1 MNHDDVSGE
10 GCCNHENCKKTRALA
25 RVIRNHCEPLGIGP
39 LEACKMMESIIRF
52 LQLDA
57 VIKLAGGDS
66 NEVLARLSRGH
77 GDESQTTRGVLE
89 SPGRPSEDVERIL
102 REVEKASEAQESDE
116 EQRIK
121 RAMRLK
127 PGNA

>member
-1 MNHDDVSGE
+1 MNGD
-10 GCCNHENCKKTRALA
+10 GCCEHEECKKTRALA
-25 RVIRNHCEPLGIGP
+25 RAIRAHCEPLGIGP

-57 VIKLAGGDS
+57 VIRLAGGDS
-66 NEVLARLSRGH
+66 NEVLARLKRGH
-77 GDESQTTRGVLE
+77 GDESQTIRGVLE
-89 SPGRPSEDVERIL
+89 SPGRPPSDVDRIL